1 MLFFTQDLTFCQNC
15 VFVARGPKFLIFFYF
30 LPTETYAAIFSWWI
44 IYSFPVIFIYKS
56 LNFWYPLWMF
66 SNFLMTQCDCC
77 SVLKAFII
85 IIDRIFCCFFVFM
98 QSGESTVDLQ
108 YLELVRDRKKSSTY
122 QEFDLSRVWKKKHS
136 KNELRAIFLWFNDT
150 RFYIWLIYDKVT
162 ILNSFLKCFFAS
174 FTAFWLLW
182 KRFHILILGY
192 ACPDYAWSCRV
203 QLLEWS

>member
-1 MLFFTQDLTFCQNC
+1 
-15 VFVARGPKFLIFFYF
+15 
-30 LPTETYAAIFSWWI
+30 
-44 IYSFPVIFIYKS
+44 
-56 LNFWYPLWMF
+56 
-66 SNFLMTQCDCC
+66 MT
-77 SVLKAFII
+77 AF
-85 IIDRIFCCFFVFM
+85 FCCFFVFM

-108 YLELVRDRKKSSTY
+108 YLELARDRKKSSTY

-203 QLLEWS
+203 QLLEWSYLRPLILLLLANLVVYHFLLQRRYHFHHHLHLTQVMKGFLCHWLDAPQ